1 MNNKE
6 SEKSASDV
14 MVNLPTIKESKGIP
28 GLSNGGWRLPVMAVC
43 YVIAY
48 VLFDLTSDSMIR
60 HYIFC
65 IVLVVSSLY
74 FSWRIGGRE
83 TMSYVAFFN
92 IFFAFIFSRLLYM
105 TGDFSY
111 KLFLGRS
118 FMTLYVLTLV
128 FMFLMT
134 RKPSPADIEK
144 KLREKSIQ
152 TERQRRRQ
160 LEIMVATE
168 KLTDDMIVQ
177 ANMVKDELM
186 VLQNSWRSQ
195 IHTIINDLPKVK
207 EKELYDQLVK
217 PFEENIIEHLR
228 DLEKRLS
235 FKPQLIELDEMANF
249 LEDRIKEDSKHFQQR
264 LKTEFNLD
272 NWRGKHEEILIDR
285 YKTWEILLNLI
296 RNSQTAME
304 LRQISMLKEGPMAFK
319 NFIPRLTV
327 KLDKYDMYARI
338 RVTDTGGGVSEEDV
352 TALFKRPFPSAK
364 RKGKVMGQGSIFIK
378 FFGDNMSFDI
388 SAANT
393 DKLGAKGLEVTILIP
408 LGTFGTISTK
418 DDGDKI

>member
-1 MNNKE
+1 MSTDKKT
-6 SEKSASDV
+6 KSASKLIG
-14 MVNLPTIKESKGIP
+14 NLSETDESKK
-28 GLSNGGWRLPVMAVC
+28 SNLRKGGWKLPVLAVC
-43 YVIAY
+43 YIAAY
-48 VLFDLTSDSMIR
+48 ILFDLTSDSLVR

-74 FSWRIGGRE
+74 FSWRVGGRE

-105 TGDFSY
+105 TGDFSSY

-134 RKPSPADIEK
+134 RKDSPADREK
-144 KLREKSIQ
+144 TNREKSIRD
-152 TERQRRRQ
+152 ERQRRRQ

-207 EKELYDQLVK
+207 ERELYDQLVK

-235 FKPQLIELDEMANF
+235 FKPQLIELDEMVSF
-249 LEDRIKEDSKHFQQR
+249 LEERLDKDSRHFQQR
-264 LKTEFNLD
+264 LQTVFNFD
-272 NWRGKHEEILIDR
+272 KWRGRKEEILIDR
-285 YKTWEILLNLI
+285 FKTWEILLNLM

-304 LRQISMLKEGPMAFK
+304 LRQISMLKEGPEAFRNYK
-319 NFIPRLTV
+319 PRLNVT
-327 KLDKYDMYARI
+327 LDLYDMYARI
-338 RVTDTGGGVSEEDV
+338 RVADTGGGVDEAYIDR
-352 TALFKRPFPSAK
+352 LFKRPIPSAK
-364 RKGKVMGQGSIFIK
+364 RKGKELGQGSVFVK

-388 SAANT
+388 SAVNT
-393 DKLGAKGLEVTILIP
+393 HKLGTKGLEVTILIP
-408 LGTFGTISTK
+408 LGTFGSIAV
-418 DDGDKI
+418 DDHGELI